1 MSMIDGLRRG
11 VARVI
16 LGSAPV
22 DDWNNVNN
30 PAVFNIVG
38 MNRKTASGIRV
49 SELTAMNVPVVWACV
64 SILARQISQC
74 PVALYKSDGDQRTK
88 VTDHPISMLLME
100 PNTPAGLG
108 MPDLLKQKQ
117 TSEGL
122 WGSAFWQIERGA
134 SGSPSALWPLESAVT
149 TPLTGEEIDAR
160 GITGYDTL
168 VGRKSTRLDAS
179 DVVHFRG
186 VTLTGYT
193 GWSPVAAAAQAIG
206 LAQAMEKFGAEFF
219 ANEAKSGGF
228 IMHPGKLNPAGKDAI
243 RKSVEDQARR
253 GRNPGNTGTDSKS
266 AGTSDK
272 EGHRVKIL
280 DEGMK
285 FVPTTITPNEAQF
298 TEARNHQV
306 SEVGRLYGVPLVLLQ
321 STDGSTVW
329 GTGIESLM
337 LGFVNQTIRPI
348 LVASED
354 ELSRKLLTVQE
365 RAAGYHIGFDYSVL
379 LRGDSVARADYN
391 NKGIEGGWLTPNE
404 ARIRENMN
412 PIPGL
417 DKPTPK
423 AAPAAPGQPP
433 KKKPDDSGG
442 APAAPAE

>member
-1 MSMIDGLRRG
+1 MLDNLRRG

-16 LGSAPV
+16 LGATPV
-22 DDWNNVNN
+22 DDWNNINN
-30 PAVFNIVG
+30 PAVFNLVG
-38 MNRKTASGIRV
+38 LSRKTSSGVRIN
-49 SELTAMNVPVVWACV
+49 ELTAMNIPVVWACV
-64 SILARQISQC
+64 SILARQIAQC
-74 PVALYKSDGDQRTK
+74 PIALYKRNGDQRER
-88 VTDHPISMLLME
+88 VDDHPISMLLME

-108 MPDLLKQKQ
+108 MVDLLKQKQ

-122 WGSAFWQIERGA
+122 WGAAYWQIERGN
-134 SGSPSALWPLESAVT
+134 SGGPVALWPLESAVT
-149 TPLTGEEIDAR
+149 TPLTGDAIDAR

-168 VGRKSTRLDAS
+168 IGRKSERLAAA

-206 LAQAMEKFGAEFF
+206 LTQAMEKFGGEFF

-228 IMHPGKLNPAGKDAI
+228 VMHPGKLNAVGKEAI
-243 RKSVEDQARR
+243 RKSVEDQARANR
-253 GRNPGNTGTDSKS
+253 GPGNSGTDSKA
-266 AGTSDK
+266 AGTSGK
-272 EGHRVKIL
+272 ESHRIKIL

-285 FVPTTITPNEAQF
+285 FVPTTVSPNESQF
-298 TEARNHQV
+298 IESRNHQI
-306 SEVGRLYGVPLVLLQ
+306 SEIARLYGVPLVLLQ

-354 ELSRKLLTVQE
+354 ELSRKLLTVEE
-365 RAAGYHIGFDYSVL
+365 RQDGYHIAFDYSVL
-379 LRGDSVARADYN
+379 LRGDSTARADYN

-404 ARIRENMN
+404 ARVREGFN
-412 PIPGL
+412 PLPGL
-417 DKPTPK
+417 DKPRDPAPK
-423 AAPAAPGQPP
+423 PAAPGQPGQQP
-433 KKKPDDSGG
+433 KP
-442 APAAPAE
+442 PAKQPEPAE